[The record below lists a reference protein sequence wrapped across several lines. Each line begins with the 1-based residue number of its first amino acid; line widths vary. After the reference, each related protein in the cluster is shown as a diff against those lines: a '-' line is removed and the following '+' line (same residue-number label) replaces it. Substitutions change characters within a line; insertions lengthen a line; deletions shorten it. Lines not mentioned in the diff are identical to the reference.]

1 MYDIADD
8 LYCYP
13 NSTVLK
19 NIPGLRSQR
28 ALKTYEIAMTA
39 QRAEEPLP
47 AGRLSVTHYRAIHRH
62 LFQDVYRW
70 AGAFRRVR
78 IARDGNMFCYPE
90 HIAREMQ
97 NLFETLQARGS
108 LRGLSRKNFAPALAR
123 FLAELNAIHP
133 FRDGNG
139 RTQLAFAALVA
150 DRAGYPLDFTKLQPR
165 KFLSAMVDS
174 FRGNEQELEAQILR
188 LTANNR
194 GSA

>member
-8 LYCYP
+8 LYCYK

-19 NIPGLRSQR
+19 NIPGLRTQR

-47 AGRLSVTHYRAIHRH
+47 AGRLSVNHYRAIHRH

-70 AGAFRRVR
+70 AGDFRRVR
-78 IARDGNMFCYPE
+78 MARNGSMFCYPE
-90 HIAREMQ
+90 NIAREMHT
-97 NLFETLQARGS
+97 LFGGLRSRNG
-108 LRGLSRKNFAPALAR
+108 LRGLSREDFAPALAR

-139 RTQLAFAALVA
+139 RTQLAFAALIGSRV
-150 DRAGYPLDFTKLQPR
+150 GHPLNFATLQPQ
-165 KFLSAMVDS
+165 KFLGAMIES
-174 FRGNEQELEAQILR
+174 FRGDEKNLETHILR
-188 LTANNR
+188 LTAR
-194 GSA
+194 R